1 MYCIVNIVDFSN
13 GVHPVHR
20 DSSAAR
26 GLSQASAPSCRE
38 VFDTL
43 EDVDRVALRSA
54 ARAMSGRSY
63 VAPARRVLA
72 SSIGYCTT
80 TDRNTYWQ
88 SFARLGL
95 RPQIRRSGEQ
105 RGTRH

>member
-1 MYCIVNIVDFSN
+1 M
-13 GVHPVHR
+13 HPVHR

-26 GLSQASAPSCRE
+26 GLPQAPAPSCRE
-38 VFDTL
+38 VFGTL
-43 EDVDRVALRSA
+43 EDVYRVALRGA

-72 SSIGYCTT
+72 SSIRYPTT
-80 TDRNTYWQ
+80 ADRNVLWQ

-95 RPQIRRSGEQ
+95 WPQVRRSGTQ
-105 RGTRH
+105 RGSRHRRASA